1 MTKCLREKNQIK
13 DRKKLIKHVSHNS
26 IFGPSTQPGNTVLR
40 TSPNGPKQDKNRTIS
55 LLVFNLFWLSNISYA
70 LDIGKYTKN

>member
-1 MTKCLREKNQIK
+1 MF
-13 DRKKLIKHVSHNS
+13 DRKKSSKRQKKLIKHVSHNS
-26 IFGPSTQPGNTVLR
+26 IFGHSTQLGNTIPR

-55 LLVFNLFWLSNISYA
+55 LLVFNLFWLSNIRYA

>member
-1 MTKCLREKNQIK
+1 MTKCLTEKNQVK

-26 IFGPSTQPGNTVLR
+26 IFGHSTQPGNTIPR

-55 LLVFNLFWLSNISYA
+55 LLVFNLFWLSNITYA